1 MRAGRRSALK
11 GIVVALAVFGFM
23 HADARAAASAVIAQ
37 GRVSFDGT
45 HVVHVGA
52 PLTGRVTRVMVR
64 PGQPVTK
71 GAPLAVITSD
81 LESALADELE
91 AEADAAGAESR
102 YQRQRQV
109 YRVHAETEAEFDAA
123 RAARR
128 VAQAALQSARRN
140 VSLLEMSG
148 KPNPPIQTT
157 VRSPVAGRVLSIAV
171 SLGSQVHGRHAG
183 GASQAMFTV
192 GDVRRVNVVAEVSVR
207 DLALLHE
214 GDPITVHEL
223 GNPTRRLAGRV
234 ARISRAVDPIT
245 CTATVWCEIA
255 NPDEALRPGVSAT
268 VVITTDDTNEGGRA
282 SPNRE

>member
-148 KPNPPIQTT
+148 
-157 VRSPVAGRVLSIAV
+157 
-171 SLGSQVHGRHAG
+171 
-183 GASQAMFTV
+183 
-192 GDVRRVNVVAEVSVR
+192 
-207 DLALLHE
+207 
-214 GDPITVHEL
+214 
-223 GNPTRRLAGRV
+223 
-234 ARISRAVDPIT
+234 
-245 CTATVWCEIA
+245 
-255 NPDEALRPGVSAT
+255 
-268 VVITTDDTNEGGRA
+268 
-282 SPNRE
+282 